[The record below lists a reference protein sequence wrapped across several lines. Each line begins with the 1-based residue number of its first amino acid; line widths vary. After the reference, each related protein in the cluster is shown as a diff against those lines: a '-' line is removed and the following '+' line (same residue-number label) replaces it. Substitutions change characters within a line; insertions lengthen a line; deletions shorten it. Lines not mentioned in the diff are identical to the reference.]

1 MNSPRS
7 GFRRAAIASWALAGL
22 GAAGV
27 VGASALA
34 FSDTVKPAA
43 VEDLAAAEQPAA
55 PATAVNLPTVALAP
69 STVEAPA
76 APVAA
81 QTAFGSEPIQT
92 YARPAPQYTQ
102 APVQTYAPAPVQ
114 TYAPAPA
121 AVPQGAIGGSASS
134 SGKSSSGLSGSRSQG
149 SSSSS
154 TKRVPMGSSGG
165 PNKAVPHTTA
175 HGS

>member
-7 GFRRAAIASWALAGL
+7 GFRRAAVASWALAGL

-27 VGASALA
+27 AGASALA
-34 FSDTVKPAA
+34 YGDTAKPTPAQDAVQNVAPVK
-43 VEDLAAAEQPAA
+43 QPAVSLPTTA
-55 PATAVNLPTVALAP
+55 PAPVSADLPASPVTAQQR
-69 STVEAPA
+69 A
-76 APVAA
+76 ATHNA
-81 QTAFGSEPIQT
+81 
-92 YARPAPQYTQ
+92 PAPQYT
-102 APVQTYAPAPVQ
+102 QTYAPAPVQ

-121 AVPQGAIGGSASS
+121 AAPQGPVGGSSIS
-134 SGKSSSGLSGSRSQG
+134 TSKSSSGSSSSRSSSSS

-154 TKRVPMGSSGG
+154 TKHIPMGSAGG